1 MVLILGASAP
11 TVQGRAK
18 ARVDISFLDVNA
30 DDDLSFYSVNRDR
43 QGNAL
48 INLAASQRR
57 HNELMS
63 PIMTHAVVYSAVTL
77 ALFEDSGWY
86 VPDYTARLVF
96 SPTDTCSPTSP
107 L

>member
-1 MVLILGASAP
+1 M
-11 TVQGRAK
+11 TDDGRASCWGSHWSE
-18 ARVDISFLDVNA
+18 RLF
-30 DDDLSFYSVNRDR
+30 
-43 QGNAL
+43 
-48 INLAASQRR
+48 

-96 SPTDTCSPTSP
+96 SPTDTCSLTPP